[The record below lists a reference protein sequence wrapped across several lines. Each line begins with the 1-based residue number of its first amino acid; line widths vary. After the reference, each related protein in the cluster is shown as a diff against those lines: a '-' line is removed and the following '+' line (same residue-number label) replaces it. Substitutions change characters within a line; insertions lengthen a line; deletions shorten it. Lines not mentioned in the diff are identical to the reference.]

1 MGIQSLVDELM
12 LARHGRTAQE
22 ELTEENFQAWDHA
35 FIFEAMRDLRY
46 GQAFCN
52 QFGIT
57 DNILFYERD
66 RERAQKHIRRHYL

>member
-1 MGIQSLVDELM
+1 MGIQNLVKELI
-12 LARHGRTAQE
+12 LAQHGRTAQE
-22 ELTEENFQAWDHA
+22 PLTEETFQAWEYA
-35 FIFEAMRDLRY
+35 FVFSALQGLRY

-52 QFGIT
+52 HFGIT